1 MRDSGRDKQWNRLL
15 EQARQGSRQALG
27 SLLEPYREY
36 LLSAANREVGDDLK
50 AKEGASDIVQE
61 TFCDAVRGFERFRG
75 SSQDDLNHW
84 LKAILECRLMDF
96 VRRYR
101 RSAKRQIERE
111 VSIGNDSCAH
121 LAAEQ
126 IVAPGRTPPSQA
138 VVEEEA
144 IRLLRALASLKPRD
158 AQVLRWRD
166 HDALSYP
173 EIGRRLGMSEDGARK
188 IWVNAVKRLRIQ
200 LAARGDA
207 NLSSIISKNPAT
219 TFSSDSLS
227 VRSSGE

>member
-1 MRDSGRDKQWNRLL
+1 MRDRGSDIPWDELL

-27 SLLEPYREY
+27 SLLEPYRDY
-36 LLSAANREVGDDLK
+36 LLSAANQEVGDDLK

-61 TFCDAVRGFERFRG
+61 TFYDAVRGFERFRG
-75 SSQDDLNHW
+75 ASQADLNHW
-84 LKAILECRLMDF
+84 LKAIFDCRLMDF

-101 RSAKRQIERE
+101 NSSRRQIDRE
-111 VSIGNDSCAH
+111 VPISNDSSTHVGAD
-121 LAAEQ
+121 Q
-126 IVAPGRTPPSQA
+126 IAAPGRTPPSQA

-144 IRLLRALASLKPRD
+144 IRLLRALERLDSRD
-158 AQVLRWRD
+158 AQVIRWRD

-173 EIGRRLGMSEDGARK
+173 EIGRRLGITEDGARK
-188 IWVNAVKRLRIQ
+188 AWVSAVKRLREQ
-200 LAARGDA
+200 LAARGET

-227 VRSSGE
+227 IRSTNE